1 MPGLTGMNKQFF
13 DTIFDYR
20 DGQLFWKVDRGS
32 NALAGKRAGRLLRTG
47 YRSVHVSGKKWQEHR
62 IVYLM
67 HHGCLPG
74 QIDHVNRVKSDNRIE
89 NLRPATSSQNQ
100 VNTHSRGSKS
110 GFRGVVKADGGDKWV
125 ARTYVA
131 GKEVRIGSFET
142 PELAS
147 QAYNEK
153 LAEIFGEFAA

>member
-1 MPGLTGMNKQFF
+1 M
-13 DTIFDYR
+13 
-20 DGQLFWKVDRGS
+20 
-32 NALAGKRAGRLLRTG
+32 
-47 YRSVHVSGKKWQEHR
+47 
-62 IVYLM
+62 YLM